1 MDGWDVH
8 EKRFCG
14 LINYRS
20 TLLSFD
26 TNYIICK
33 ESRKLFLR
41 NFLNIY
47 VFCEIK

>member
-26 TNYIICK
+26 TNYIMC
-33 ESRKLFLR
+33 EECR
-41 NFLNIY
+41 NYFYIIFFN
-47 VFCEIK
+47 FFGEIK